1 MSALLSTF
9 ILLLSET
16 AGGTH
21 STWSYIYEN
30 YLNVPGF
37 EFWKFLNLIVFLA
50 VLFYLLKIPVSEAFK
65 ARREAIRADLIR
77 AEQER
82 QAALAQLTATEAKL
96 AQVENEK
103 AALLQKA
110 KDEAAADKKR
120 QAEAAEL
127 EVNRLMEQTEGEL
140 ARLDN
145 QAVAELRRFS
155 AEESVRLAEEKL
167 RARIDAG
174 NDSRL
179 VKANI
184 QEIGGLN

>member
-9 ILLLSET
+9 NLLLVET
-16 AGGTH
+16 PGGH

-30 YLNVPGF
+30 YLNVPGM
-37 EFWKFLNLIVFLA
+37 EFWKFLNLIVFLG
-50 VLFYLLKIPVSEAFK
+50 VLFYLLRIPVSEAFK

-127 EVNRLMEQTEGEL
+127 EIKRITEQTEGEL

-145 QAVAELRRFS
+145 QALAELRRFS

>member
-1 MSALLSTF
+1 MSVLLSTF
-9 ILLLSET
+9 ILLLAET
-16 AGGTH
+16 PGGH

-37 EFWKFLNLIVFLA
+37 ESWKFLNLIVFLA
-50 VLFYLLKIPVSEAFK
+50 VLFYLLKIPVSDAFK
-65 ARREAIRADLIR
+65 ARREAIRSDLIR

-127 EVNRLMEQTEGEL
+127 EIKRLTEQTEGEL

-145 QAVAELRRFS
+145 QVVAELRRFS
-155 AEESVRLAEEKL
+155 AEESIRLAEEKL

-174 NDSRL
+174 NDSKL